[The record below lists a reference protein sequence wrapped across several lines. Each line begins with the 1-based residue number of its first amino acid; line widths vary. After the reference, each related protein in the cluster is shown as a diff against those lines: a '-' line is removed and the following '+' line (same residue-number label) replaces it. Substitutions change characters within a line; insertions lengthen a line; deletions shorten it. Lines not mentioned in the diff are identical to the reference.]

1 MPRRVTHSKA
11 YDELAVYAGVRCGM
25 KKPTPQAV
33 ANRDDSRELRDR
45 LWLEYERMHRDG
57 QTYQLDRDIMPFCK
71 AHGVKASK
79 SSVNRDGLRVREGIK
94 AVKLRAELAS
104 AVMDAAGN
112 SGEDVFKAGRLLAG
126 QMIFEA
132 LNGMSIVA
140 LEDLSADPIKL
151 LRMIDTLGA
160 LSRVE
165 ADAERTGVEAEM
177 TKAKLAEYHKSAK
190 QEVDRAAKA
199 AGGKGLTRQDVYKIL
214 DSVMKGQAA

>member
-1 MPRRVTHSKA
+1 MARRVTHSKA
-11 YDELAVYAGVRCGM
+11 YDELAIYAGRQCGM
-25 KKPTPQAV
+25 KKPTPLTV
-33 ANRDDSRELRDR
+33 AKDDAACDMRDQ

-57 QTYQLDRDIMPFCK
+57 QTYQLDRDIMPWCK

-126 QMIFEA
+126 QMIFES
-132 LNGMSIVA
+132 LSSMSVTA
-140 LEDLSADPIKL
+140 LEDLAADPAKL
-151 LRMIDTLGA
+151 LKMIYCLSD
-160 LSRVE
+160 LSRANAQTDLLNTKV
-165 ADAERTGVEAEM
+165 DEM
-177 TKAKLAEYHKSAK
+177 QRNIKKEVDKVATKAGL
-190 QEVDRAAKA
+190 
-199 AGGKGLTRQDVYKIL
+199 KGLTREDVYKIL